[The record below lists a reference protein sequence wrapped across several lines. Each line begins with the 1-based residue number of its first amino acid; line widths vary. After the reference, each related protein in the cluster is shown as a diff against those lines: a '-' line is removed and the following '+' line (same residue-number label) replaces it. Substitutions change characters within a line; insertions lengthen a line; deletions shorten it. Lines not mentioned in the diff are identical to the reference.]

1 MSSSSFFKLVM
12 QGKRNLSKISIE
24 KTLKVLKLEGEE
36 ADFFRRLVV
45 RNQDRTVQ
53 GSERRHQSVEERSNH
68 TEQNETAQNADSQ
81 KENGSGDF
89 LSHAPQHANVVN
101 MHSRRSA

>member
-1 MSSSSFFKLVM
+1 M

-36 ADFFRRLVV
+36 ADFFRRLVL

-53 GSERRHQSVEERSNH
+53 GSERRHQSVEEKSNL
-68 TEQNETAQNADSQ
+68 TEQSESAGTEQ
-81 KENGSGDF
+81 KSGDGDF